1 MTYNHFQHNS
11 NLFKNNNLS
20 TDDVLLVPQSG
31 VVKSRKKVKFN
42 SSFIYSAP
50 MDTVTNKNL
59 SSSMLASGQSPVS
72 CRYDDPEV
80 RVDMLNQFHQFENF
94 WFSVG
99 LSYDDYEMLTR
110 LFERSTHKV
119 NICVDVAH
127 GDMILAHKFYDLYSK
142 APWCRNLMSG
152 SVATPESAISVFQ
165 SGCTHIRIGIG
176 PGSACSTRIV
186 TGCGYPNLSA
196 VYNIYEKFESYSLKE
211 KVTLIA
217 DGGIKTTGDI
227 AKYLS
232 AGADAVMLGSLLS
245 KTTQS
250 PGWKVNKLRN
260 LFNKISFGYLYKNK
274 IKYKEYRG
282 QASEQFQMQKI
293 GYVSGT
299 PEGVQAPPL
308 YTSYS
313 WEAFYNKITS
323 SLASSVSYL
332 GLNSIYGM
340 SPKTVKFIKITNNTL
355 KESHPHILS

>member
-1 MTYNHFQHNS
+1 MTYNHYEHNS

-31 VVKSRKKVKFN
+31 VIKSRKKVKF
-42 SSFIYSAP
+42 STPFIYSAP
-50 MDTVTNKNL
+50 MDTVTNKSISKL
-59 SSSMLASGQSPVS
+59 MLNTGQCPVS
-72 CRYDDPEV
+72 CRYDLPED
-80 RVDMLNQFHQFENF
+80 RLAMLMEFHQFENF

-99 LSYDDYEMLTR
+99 LSYDDYEMLNR
-110 LFERSTHKV
+110 VFERSNYKV

-127 GDMILAHKFYDLYSK
+127 GDMIMAHKFYKLYSK
-142 APWCRNLMSG
+142 APWCRKLMSG
-152 SVATPESAISVFQ
+152 SVATPESAMEVFK

-196 VYNIYEKFESYSLKE
+196 VYNIYEKFESYALQNKA
-211 KVTLIA
+211 TFIA
-217 DGGIKTTGDI
+217 DGGIKTTADI

-245 KTTQS
+245 KTIES
-250 PGWKVNKLRN
+250 PGWKINKLRN
-260 LFNKISFGYLYKNK
+260 FLNKISFGYLYKNK

-308 YTSYS
+308 YNYYTYMS
-313 WEAFYNKITS
+313 FYNRVTS

-332 GLNSIYGM
+332 GLNSIYAM
-340 SPKTVKFIKITNNTL
+340 SPKSVKFIKITNNTL